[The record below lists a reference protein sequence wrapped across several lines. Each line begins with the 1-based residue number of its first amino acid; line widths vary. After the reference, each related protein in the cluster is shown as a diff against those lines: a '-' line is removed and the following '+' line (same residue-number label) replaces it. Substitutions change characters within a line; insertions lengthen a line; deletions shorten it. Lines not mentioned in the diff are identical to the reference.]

1 MKGDTT
7 MAGKFVIITAKN
19 GEFTFNLKA
28 SNGEVIMTAS
38 ETYPNMGA
46 CENGI
51 ASVKKNSCAPIEDQA
66 RDEKQPHPKF
76 ELYKDKAGEFRFRL
90 KAGNGE
96 IIGKSEGYKAKAS
109 AKKGI
114 ASIAKNAPDAPIVV
128 IEPDAK

>member
-7 MAGKFVIITAKN
+7 MAGKFVITTAKN

-28 SNGEVIMTAS
+28 SNGEVILTAS
-38 ETYPNMGA
+38 ETYTTMSA

-51 ASVKKNSCAPIEDQA
+51 ASVKKNSSANIEDQT
-66 RDEKQPHPKF
+66 RSETQKHPKY
-76 ELYKDKAGEFRFRL
+76 ELYKDKAGEYRFRL
-90 KAGNGE
+90 KAANGE

-128 IEPDAK
+128 IEPEAK

>member
-1 MKGDTT
+1 

-28 SNGEVIMTAS
+28 SNGEVILTAS
-38 ETYPNMGA
+38 ETYPTMSA

-51 ASVKKNSCAPIEDQA
+51 ASVKKNAGAPVEDQT
-66 RDEKQPHPKF
+66 RDETLKHPKY
-76 ELYKDKAGEFRFRL
+76 ELYKDKAGEYRFRL
-90 KAGNGE
+90 KAANGE

-114 ASIAKNAPDAPIVV
+114 ASIVKNAPDAPIAV
-128 IEPDAK
+128 IEPEAK

>member
-1 MKGDTT
+1 

-28 SNGEVIMTAS
+28 SNGETVLTAS
-38 ETYPNMGA
+38 ETYTTQSA

-51 ASVKKNSCAPIEDQA
+51 ASVKKNAGSPIEDQT
-66 RDEKQPHPKF
+66 REEKQSNPKY
-76 ELYKDKAGEFRFRL
+76 ELYRDKGGEFRFRL
-90 KAGNGE
+90 KAANGQ

-114 ASIAKNAPDAPIVV
+114 ASIMKNAPEAIVV
-128 IEPDAK
+128 VADPEA

>member
-1 MKGDTT
+1 

-28 SNGEVIMTAS
+28 SNGEVILTAS
-38 ETYPNMGA
+38 ETYPTKDA

-51 ASVKKNSCAPIEDQA
+51 ASVKKNAGVPVEDQT
-66 RDEKQPHPKF
+66 REEKQNHPKY
-76 ELYKDKAGEFRFRL
+76 ELYKDKGGDFRFRL
-90 KAGNGE
+90 KAANGE

-114 ASIAKNAPDAPIVV
+114 ASIAKNAPDAPVVV
-128 IEPDAK
+128 IEPEAK